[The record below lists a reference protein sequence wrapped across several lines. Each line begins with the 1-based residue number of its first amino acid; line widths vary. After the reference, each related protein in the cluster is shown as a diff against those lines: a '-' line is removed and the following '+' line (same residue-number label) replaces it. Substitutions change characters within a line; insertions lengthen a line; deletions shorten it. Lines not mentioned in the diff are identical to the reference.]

1 MVKKVVIQYLSAILL
16 LAIGACGPKPSPTST
31 MTVPAP
37 TIAPPPLTIV
47 PPTSTL
53 MPTPEGKTLVVFSAE
68 DRGSGT
74 LRDAMQAAVPGDI
87 IAFDESVFPQDNPK
101 TIYLHSTLPN
111 IEQGYL
117 TIDANTAGVILD
129 GSMFPDA
136 CDSAIQVLSD
146 NNAIKGLTLQNF
158 SGAALQ
164 ISGGKNNLIQNN
176 VMGNNDFG
184 IGVGSERNW
193 QPNHSQLSGCH
204 AGWSNTPR

>member
-37 TIAPPPLTIV
+37 TIAPPTLTIV

-117 TIDANTAGVILD
+117 TIDANTSGVILD

-136 CDSAIQVLSD
+136 WDSAIQVPPTS
-146 NNAIKGLTLQNF
+146 TQ
-158 SGAALQ
+158 SGSCVRH
-164 ISGGKNNLIQNN
+164 SG
-176 VMGNNDFG
+176 
-184 IGVGSERNW
+184 
-193 QPNHSQLSGCH
+193 
-204 AGWSNTPR
+204 